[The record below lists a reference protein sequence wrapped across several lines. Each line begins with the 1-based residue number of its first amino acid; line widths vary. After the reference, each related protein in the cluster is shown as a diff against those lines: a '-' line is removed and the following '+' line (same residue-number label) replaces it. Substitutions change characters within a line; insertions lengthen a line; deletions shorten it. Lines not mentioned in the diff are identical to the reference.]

1 MALNGTS
8 ASLSSLQWERLAS
21 SLPQAIVVCEP
32 AGKVTYANAAASQL
46 GLVKGDRLVRETLRE
61 IAQLVFRDGKEL
73 TTELSIEASSNEM
86 QLQLHASRLDNGLVA
101 FSACDHSSQY
111 AYSAL
116 QTQLVANISHE
127 LKTPLGAIEL
137 LAETLESAAE
147 DPDAVRYFA
156 SRLAAESQR
165 LRSLVLQVIEI
176 QCQEQNQVVPVEDV
190 DCAAAVR
197 ESIGITSGIAQQKHA
212 HIAVFIEGQR
222 YELGE
227 RPTNTVPQIMAQAAY
242 KPLVSACK
250 NIIENAI
257 IYSPEASEVAIEIR
271 TRSEKKPKERLNA
284 TYNKRAKNCVIIRII
299 DHGIGIA
306 KRDQQHVFERFY
318 RADASRTRS
327 ASNTHGSG
335 LGLAIAK
342 RAVEQCNGRLTL
354 WSQPH
359 VGTTVTIEL
368 NAGCE
373 LETH

>member
-8 ASLSSLQWERLAS
+8 SSLSSLQWERLAS
-21 SLPQAIVVCEP
+21 GLPQAIVVCEP

-61 IAQLVFRDGKEL
+61 IAQLVFRDGKER

-101 FSACDHSSQY
+101 FSACDHSSQH

-116 QTQLVANISHE
+116 QTQLIANISHE

-137 LAETLESAAE
+137 LAETLENAAE
-147 DPDAVRYFA
+147 DPEAVRYFA
-156 SRLAAESQR
+156 SRLTAESQR

-176 QCQEQNQVVPVEDV
+176 QRQEQNQQVPIENV
-190 DCAAAVR
+190 DCAAAIR
-197 ESIGITSGIAQQKHA
+197 EALSITRGIAQSKRT

-227 RPTNTVPQIMAQAAY
+227 RPTNTVPQIMAQVAY

-306 KRDQQHVFERFY
+306 KHDQQHVFERFY
-318 RADASRTRS
+318 RADASRARS
-327 ASNTHGSG
+327 ISNTHGSG

-373 LETH
+373 SETH